1 MKKNIIALSII
12 AGLSFNNIFTITSS
26 ANILDEYSY
35 TNLNQYANRNNI
47 EKPIDKEKI
56 ERFWSKENESFLNES
71 EREILNSLRAK
82 LENGENLTAEER
94 VTLSVMRG
102 ETIRK
107 KLGDTR
113 FERYK
118 KLIEKRTKQ
127 ERGQLEIEL
136 TKEEKGEIYNFE
148 KEINGK

>member
-35 TNLNQYANRNNI
+35 NNLNHYTNRNNI

-56 ERFWSKENESFLNES
+56 ERFWTKENESFLNES

-82 LENGENLTAEER
+82 LDNGENLTAEER

>member
-12 AGLSFNNIFTITSS
+12 AGIGFNNIFTITSS

-35 TNLNQYANRNNI
+35 NNLNHYTNRNNI

-56 ERFWSKENESFLNES
+56 ERFWTKENESFLNES
-71 EREILNSLRAK
+71 EREILNSLRVK
-82 LENGENLTAEER
+82 LESGENLTAEER